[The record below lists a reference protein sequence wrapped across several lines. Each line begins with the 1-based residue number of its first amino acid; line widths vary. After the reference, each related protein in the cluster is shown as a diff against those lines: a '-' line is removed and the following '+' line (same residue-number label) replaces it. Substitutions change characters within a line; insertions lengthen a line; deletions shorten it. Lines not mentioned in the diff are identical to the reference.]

1 MLIALVAALALG
13 QAGPSPV
20 VQELERIEQQL
31 AGTWKKADCS
41 AWGAMLAP
49 EWSVI
54 HITGAVITKAEALRM
69 CQAPRPPI
77 ELLKVD
83 DLSVRAFENA
93 AVVTGRTT
101 MTTGG
106 ANAGTITLRF
116 TDVFIRRAGRWQ
128 VVASHATQ
136 IDPGPERTGAARVP
150 DQPDFSGRWVLEGP
164 QPAAPEAP
172 RALTVRQSLVRANVR
187 GEPMEPFFRDLT
199 VERQFESA
207 THSETYWIGTLGG
220 SVGDSVT
227 SGSGGGGRTG
237 PSTHISVK
245 WEGRSLVIETGSFT
259 GSTPET
265 GVWTQRREIWSLDP
279 DGRLRLAITTRSSTD
294 PPGSNTLVYR
304 RE

>member
-1 MLIALVAALALG
+1 MLIELVAALALG
-13 QAGPSPV
+13 QTAGSPAV
-20 VQELERIEQQL
+20 VQDLERIEQQL
-31 AGTWKKADCS
+31 AVTWKKADCS

-54 HITGAVITKAEALRM
+54 HVTGAVITKAEALRM

-77 ELLKVD
+77 ELLRVD
-83 DLSVRAFENA
+83 DLSVRAFEGA

-116 TDVFIRRAGRWQ
+116 TDVFIRRDGRWQ
-128 VVASHATQ
+128 AVASHATR

-172 RALTVRQSLVRANVR
+172 RALTVRQSLVRTNVR
-187 GEPMEPFFRDLT
+187 GEAMEPFYRDLT
-199 VERQFESA
+199 VQRHFEG
-207 THSETYWIGTLGG
+207 TTRSETYRIGTSGG
-220 SVGDSVT
+220 SV
-227 SGSGGGGRTG
+227 SGLREDGSRTD
-237 PSTHISVK
+237 PSTHVSVK
-245 WEGRSLVIETGSFT
+245 WEGRSLVIESGSYT
-259 GSTPET
+259 GSTPES
-265 GVWTQRREIWSLDP
+265 GVWTERREVWSLDP
-279 DGRLRLAITTRSSTD
+279 DGRLRLAYATRSSTD

-304 RE
+304 LE